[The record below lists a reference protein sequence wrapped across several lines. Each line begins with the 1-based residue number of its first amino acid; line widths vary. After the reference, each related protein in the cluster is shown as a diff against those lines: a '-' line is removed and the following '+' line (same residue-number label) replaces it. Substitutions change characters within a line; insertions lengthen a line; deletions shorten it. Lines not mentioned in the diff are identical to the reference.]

1 MCYSF
6 KTPYSLLIHCDQRA
20 LKRTCLNVKCLKGL
34 VVNTVQ
40 VEAVSSEKAVRV
52 RVKVLDNQTAIYSQ
66 DIEMALGEGAFVVPA
81 ILSDSDVITLQVRQ
95 RSLVDPN

>member
-1 MCYSF
+1 M
-6 KTPYSLLIHCDQRA
+6 
-20 LKRTCLNVKCLKGL
+20 NVKCLKGL
-34 VVNTVQ
+34 FVTAVQ

-81 ILSDSDVITLQVRQ
+81 ILSDSDVITLQVRE
-95 RSLVDPN
+95 RSLMDPN